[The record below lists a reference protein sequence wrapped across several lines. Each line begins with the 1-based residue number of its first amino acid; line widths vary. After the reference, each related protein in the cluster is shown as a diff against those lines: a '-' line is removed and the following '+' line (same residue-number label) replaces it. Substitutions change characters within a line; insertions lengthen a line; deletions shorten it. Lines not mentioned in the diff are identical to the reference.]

1 MIKRRKATSNGGPHS
16 GGHSSAVVV
25 DATDDSTSPSAVAR
39 KAVLFSAFLVICC
52 LVRVLIVGDN
62 GGGHGGE
69 SGGNGSTSGRKRH
82 VRIMRVSTDFDESIR
97 SIRDTFA
104 KRYGGQDEAYKML
117 SRGIKTFGDES
128 KRKLAVQHTAKRIL
142 RAAASD
148 DPTFVA
154 SFGGYSVTVGRGN
167 MFNQSFPFIM
177 ESVLKEP
184 LKKLGVDL
192 VVRNAAIGGIPSFP
206 YGWCLS
212 NFLGEDSDLVS
223 WDYSMNEG
231 NDATGLESY
240 IRHAWQRC
248 RGDRSW

>member
-1 MIKRRKATSNGGPHS
+1 MRKMRDQDASVLGSVAAADLADVPPMTKHHS
-16 GGHSSAVVV
+16 KDRQKEDH
-25 DATDDSTSPSAVAR
+25 TKEEVA
-39 KAVLFSAFLVICC
+39 
-52 LVRVLIVGDN
+52 
-62 GGGHGGE
+62 
-69 SGGNGSTSGRKRH
+69 
-82 VRIMRVSTDFDESIR
+82 TDFDESIR

-104 KRYGGQDEAYKML
+104 KRYGGEDQAYKML

-142 RAAASD
+142 RSAASD

-212 NFLGEDSDLVS
+212 IFLARTRTWSHGI
-223 WDYSMNEG
+223 
-231 NDATGLESY
+231 T
-240 IRHAWQRC
+240 Q
-248 RGDRSW
+248 